1 MENSER
7 FVRNPIVMP
16 FRLPFLVCLFMAA
29 ALPVALGMDED
40 VEAPA
45 EIFNV
50 ADLGA
55 VADGTT
61 LNTPAIQQAIDA
73 CAATG
78 GGVVLV
84 PEGRFVTGTIRLR
97 SNVELRL
104 APGAELLGS
113 LFLEDYDRDI
123 QGAIEAP
130 AFDECLVYA
139 ENATNIRITGGG
151 TINGRGS
158 RENFPV
164 GSAEAYH
171 DRPML
176 IRFVDCVGVIF
187 ENVTFKNA
195 ASWCVHLVN
204 SDNVIARKVTID
216 SRVNRNND
224 GFDLDGCKNVL
235 IEDCEIHT
243 GDDSICPKSTTTRI
257 TENIVVRNTRAS
269 SHTAAFK
276 CGTSSRGGF
285 RNITVTDCDFSGTKM
300 GVIKLLAVDGGI
312 LENIHISNIVMN
324 DVEGPI
330 FIRLGDR
337 GRRYDEPFEQIYAVG
352 AEPEGVP
359 VGMVRNIRISNIK
372 ATVTGEDLSRQGIM
386 ISGIPGHPVED
397 VVLENIEISYP
408 GGGTEAQ
415 AKRVV
420 PEDIA
425 RYPEQFF
432 FGVLPSLGAYI
443 RHAKDV
449 EFRNVELVTRGPEA
463 RERIVLEHV
472 DGFVEE

>member
-1 MENSER
+1 MKMKNSLLSHLCALILIP
-7 FVRNPIVMP
+7 VLVGCHSLDHRN
-16 FRLPFLVCLFMAA
+16 AA
-29 ALPVALGMDED
+29 AKMY
-40 VEAPA
+40 
-45 EIFNV
+45 NV
-50 ADLGA
+50 RQFGA
-55 VADGTT
+55 VGDGTT
-61 LNTPAIQQAIDA
+61 LDTAAIQGAIDS
-73 CAATG
+73 CAAAG

-84 PEGRFVTGTIRLR
+84 PVGQYNTGTIKLK
-97 SNVELRL
+97 SNIELRL
-104 APGAELLGS
+104 EPGAELLGS
-113 LFLEDYDRDI
+113 FSLEDYARDI
-123 QGAIEAP
+123 QGSIEAP

-139 ENATNIRITGGG
+139 ENAKNVRITGGG

-158 RENFPV
+158 QKNFPI
-164 GSAEAYH
+164 GSSDAYK

-176 IRFVDCVGVIF
+176 IRFVDCVGVTF

-204 SDNVIARKVTID
+204 CDKVTARRVTID
-216 SRVNRNND
+216 SRLNRNND

-285 RNITVTDCDFSGTKM
+285 RSITVTDCDFSGTKM

-337 GRRYDEPFEQIYAVG
+337 GRRYDEPIEQIYAVG
-352 AEPEGVP
+352 AEPEGAP
-359 VGMVRNIRISNIK
+359 VGVVRNIRISNIK
-372 ATVTGEDLSRQGIM
+372 ATVKGEDLSRQGIM
-386 ISGIPGHPVED
+386 ISGIPGHPIEE
-397 VVLENIEISYP
+397 VVLEDIEISYP

-415 AKRVV
+415 AIREV

-432 FGVLPSLGAYI
+432 FGTLPSWGAYI
-443 RHAKDV
+443 RHAKDIK
-449 EFRNVELVTRGPEA
+449 FKNIKMVTRAPDA
-463 RERIVLEHV
+463 RERIVLENV
-472 DGFVEE
+472 DGFIEE